1 MVIFPSFFLVC
12 KNQAGS
18 RLLDHLPSGLGKISA
33 FAPWLGMGTRPVIFQ
48 RWNVETLKL
57 RLWATRMKGWSIM
70 INLFIYNLYIIIN
83 IYIYIYMARMASCY
97 PWSASMSAEQFMFH
111 QSWYV
116 VHKSLSQTMS
126 RGLILNIWGSLWTWR
141 NEFYHR
147 ILMDSVK
154 FQFSNWRFLL
164 NRPLEKKHSKHGI
177 VLDFWLLKDAI
188 RVPEVW
194 HSWTGET
201 AIVGQWLPVSVSS
214 LQCLGKPTETSHG
227 GFKRWEIIE
236 LTRGFSWIFQCHLW
250 DFYQTKWDY
259 FQLHSICN
267 EFH

>member
-1 MVIFPSFFLVC
+1 MNLKKWVLSSDSDGFC
-12 KNQAGS
+12 K
-18 RLLDHLPSGLGKISA
+18 I
-33 FAPWLGMGTRPVIFQ
+33 
-48 RWNVETLKL
+48 
-57 RLWATRMKGWSIM
+57 
-70 INLFIYNLYIIIN
+70 
-83 IYIYIYMARMASCY
+83 
-97 PWSASMSAEQFMFH
+97 
-111 QSWYV
+111 
-116 VHKSLSQTMS
+116 
-126 RGLILNIWGSLWTWR
+126 
-141 NEFYHR
+141 
-147 ILMDSVK
+147 
-154 FQFSNWRFLL
+154 QFSNWRFLL

-250 DFYQTKWDY
+250 DFYQTKWDT
-259 FQLHSICN
+259 FNCIQLQLVSLAAGWGWGWGWGWWWWWWWWRWRWRRWRRWWRIWAIGRNWMCIMCNYMCLRWSQTWSQCTSSYLEHLGASNCIANAWDGLLQWPVHLCFFLGSASWESIFPSWGGWKSFRERGKSRRWGHLGRRDILGWWSRGC
-267 EFH
+267 FT